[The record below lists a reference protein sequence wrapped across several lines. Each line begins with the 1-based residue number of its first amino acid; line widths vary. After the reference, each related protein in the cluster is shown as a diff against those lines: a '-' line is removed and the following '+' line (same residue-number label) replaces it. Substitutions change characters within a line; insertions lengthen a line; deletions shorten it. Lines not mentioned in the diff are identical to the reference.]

1 MRQMAPRF
9 LHLTYCTLVHQTITD
24 LMGRD
29 TSARF
34 NFIMQHATEADEL
47 DV

>member
-1 MRQMAPRF
+1 MMPK
-9 LHLTYCTLVHQTITD
+9 TLNVTTLD
-24 LMGRD
+24 RD